1 MPLIKPNDEM
11 EDSIKIA
18 TSFEDSGFLLR
29 GVSETIQN
37 KAKEQKQGFLSMLLG
52 ILGVNL
58 LKYASR

>member
-37 KAKEQKQGFLSMLLG
+37 KAKEQKRGFLNMLLG
-52 ILGVNL
+52 ILGVSL
-58 LKYASR
+58 LEIC

>member
-18 TSFEDSGFLLR
+18 TSLEDSGFLLR

-37 KAKEQKQGFLSMLLG
+37 KAREQKRGFLSMLLG
-52 ILGVNL
+52 ILGVRL
-58 LKYASR
+58 LEIC

>member
-18 TSFEDSGFLLR
+18 TSFEDSGFLLT

-37 KAKEQKQGFLSMLLG
+37 KAKEQKRGFLSMLLG
-52 ILGVNL
+52 ILGVRL
-58 LKYASR
+58 LEIC

>member
-29 GVSETIQN
+29 GVSETIQT
-37 KAKEQKQGFLSMLLG
+37 KAKEQKRGFLSMLLG
-52 ILGVNL
+52 ILGVSL
-58 LKYASR
+58 LEIC

>member
-1 MPLIKPNDEM
+1 MMKWKT
-11 EDSIKIA
+11 IKIA
-18 TSFEDSGFLLR
+18 TSSEDSGFLLR